1 MGWIQQ
7 IADGIKTVMSKI
19 RTPFPEVPPILLLCE
34 IGRRPGLSAIA
45 LASAVISRLGEIGFD
60 TGVNR
65 DGSPNVVNGFV
76 RIFSE
81 ELVNEI
87 KNNASVSCAIDVGD
101 IPITGTGG
109 NAGGPV
115 QIQGFNNMISSIKG
129 LVK

>member
-1 MGWIQQ
+1 MGFIQR
-7 IADGIKTVMSKI
+7 IADGIKQTMEKV
-19 RTPFPEVPPILLLCE
+19 RVPFPEVPPILLLCE

-45 LASAVISRLGEIGFD
+45 LSTAVIARLGEIGFD

-65 DGSPNVVNGFV
+65 DGSPNEVNGFV

-87 KNNASVSCAIDVGD
+87 KNNASVSCAVNVGD
-101 IPITGTGG
+101 ISVTGTGG

-115 QIQGFNNMISSIKG
+115 QIQGFNDVITSIKG
-129 LVK
+129 LIK

>member
-1 MGWIQQ
+1 MGWIEQ
-7 IADGIKTVMSKI
+7 IADGIKSVMKKV
-19 RTPFPEVPPILLLCE
+19 RVPFPEVPPILLLCE

-45 LASAVISRLGEIGFD
+45 LSSAVISRLGEIGFD

-76 RIFSE
+76 RILSE
-81 ELVNEI
+81 EIVNEI

>member
-1 MGWIQQ
+1 MGWIKQ
-7 IADGIKTVMSKI
+7 IAEGIKNVTDKI
-19 RTPFPEVPPILLLCE
+19 RVPFPEVPPILLLCE

-65 DGSPNVVNGFV
+65 DGSPNEVNGFV

-81 ELVNEI
+81 ELVKEI
-87 KNNASVSCAIDVGD
+87 KNNASVSCAVDVGD
-101 IPITGTGG
+101 ISITGTGG

-115 QIQGFNNMISSIKG
+115 QIQGFNNMIASIKG